1 MVNGVGLPC
10 AFTCAGTC
18 TSQHVFS
25 IQGSENGQQNGS
37 RTHSHVQGRALHHGA
52 CAVPFL
58 PLMLPRVAAKFIGAA
73 VEALVIQSKR
83 TGLARTIYIR
93 CIYVIFGR
101 EIT

>member
-1 MVNGVGLPC
+1 
-10 AFTCAGTC
+10 
-18 TSQHVFS
+18 
-25 IQGSENGQQNGS
+25 
-37 RTHSHVQGRALHHGA
+37 
-52 CAVPFL
+52 
-58 PLMLPRVAAKFIGAA
+58 MLPRVAAKFIGAA